1 MDSILQRKELMLED
15 GAISYLCGEIK
26 PNRPS
31 FHLLHATGF
40 NAQTYR
46 QILEPLSEHLN
57 VYASDLRGHG
67 LGSLRA
73 DPEELSS
80 WDKYRHDFFQLL
92 DFINE
97 PIYLMGHSVG
107 SVVSIAGALHR
118 PDLVKGLILT
128 EPLIYPESM
137 MQMFDQSDA
146 KMNPM
151 VMGALKRRAVFPSK
165 NDMVQNY
172 LGRGA
177 FKTWPESW
185 IRDYVEGG
193 SVPSEEGG
201 VQLSCRPAWEAKS
214 FQVAEDTPWE
224 DIQQLSCPSSIVYA
238 EGAGFSTCHKVGV
251 DKYLSLQPDTKV
263 TVSDEATHFLPMEQ
277 PRLVVDAVLDMLRAT
292 S

>member
-1 MDSILQRKELMLED
+1 MESILQRKELALED
-15 GAISYLCGEIK
+15 GTISYLCGEIK

-40 NAQTYR
+40 NAHTYR

-67 LGSLRA
+67 LGSVAA
-73 DPEELSS
+73 DPAALKS
-80 WDKYRHDFFQLL
+80 WDNYRQDFFHLL

-137 MQMFDQSDA
+137 MQMFDQSNADV
-146 KMNPM
+146 NPM
-151 VMGALKRRAVFPSK
+151 VMGALKRRAVFASK
-165 NDMVQNY
+165 EEMVQNY
-172 LGRGA
+172 VGRGA
-177 FKTWPESW
+177 FKTWSESW

-193 SVPSEEGG
+193 SIPNEDGG
-201 VQLSCRPAWEAKS
+201 VQLSCRPEWEAKS
-214 FQVAEDTPWE
+214 FQVAEDTPWH
-224 DIQQLSCPSSIVYA
+224 DIKQLSCPSSIVYA
-238 EGAGFSTCHKVGV
+238 EGAGFSTCHKEGV
-251 DKYLSLQPDTKV
+251 DKYLSLQPETKV
-263 TVSDEATHFLPMEQ
+263 SVSYEASHFLPMEQ
-277 PRLVVDAVLDMLRAT
+277 PALVVNAVLEMLRNT
-292 S
+292 W